1 MSDLAQRSAL
11 LDDPAYRPEHPPV
24 GGQIPD
30 VVAKW
35 GPRSQL
41 RWFRRFGAELGRRK
55 DWDRY
60 YCQSDR
66 HRDLCCYSCADEGDL
81 GVQGFGE
88 YCCCQDERMR
98 R

>member
-1 MSDLAQRSAL
+1 MASQTATAPLG
-11 LDDPAYRPEHPPV
+11 DPTYQPKHPPV

-55 DWDRY
+55 DWDQY
-60 YCQSDR
+60 FCQSEH
-66 HRDLCCYSCADEGDL
+66 HRDLCCYSCGDEGDQ
-81 GVQGFGE
+81 GVQGWGLH
-88 YCCCQDERMR
+88 CCCRDDRIR